1 MNRTVAQFPIEED
14 VADALKFAGQ
24 SCRDDLGYWYYTFRI
39 RLEDGQMDGTTIV
52 GQLVDAGWQLQGGPV
67 LVEASDHRHRH
78 IIVSMLHAEP
88 RSLQIHCEL
97 RITGE
102 LHGGGEL
109 RGQSVSRLP
118 LR

>member
-1 MNRTVAQFPIEED
+1 MNRTVAQFPIKDD

-24 SCRDDLGYWYYTFRI
+24 SRRDDLGYWYYTFRV
-39 RLEDGQMDGTTIV
+39 RLEDSQKDGTTIV

-67 LVEASDHRHRH
+67 LVEASDTRPRHV
-78 IIVSMLHAEP
+78 IVSMLHAEP
-88 RSLQIHCEL
+88 HPLQIRGEL

-109 RGQSVSRLP
+109 RGQSVSRN
-118 LR
+118 